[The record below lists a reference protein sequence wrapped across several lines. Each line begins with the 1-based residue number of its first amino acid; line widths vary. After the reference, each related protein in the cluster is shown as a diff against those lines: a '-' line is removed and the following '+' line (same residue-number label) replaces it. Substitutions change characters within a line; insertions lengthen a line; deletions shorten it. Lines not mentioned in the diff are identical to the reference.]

1 MDPKGLIMLIVD
13 MVVVTTVY
21 SWAICRQIDSERAQE
36 KDQEKD

>member
-21 SWAICRQIDSERAQE
+21 SWAICRQVDNERAQE
-36 KDQEKD
+36 KDQGKD